1 MVVNTAVNNLLTFVE
16 KRLVQQVDTGVVVA
30 L

>member
-1 MVVNTAVNNLLTFVE
+1 MVINTAVNNLSTFVE
-16 KRLVQQVDTGVVVA
+16 KRLVQQADTGVVVA